1 MLDLQYTTIF
11 TPTPFISLQICAY
24 ALCNAE
30 SPKKC
35 PQKRS
40 TTKEDETA
48 LLVYLSLLVYE
59 SIAVCWA
66 HRLPA
71 QIRARLCAPVR
82 LHAGLQ
88 PHGRERH
95 TERGAGGGGGL
106 QGSHP
111 DSHQDRDIGEYRH
124 GAQRGGGGAN
134 THHQRGIRR
143 YTHYNLTLTFP

>member
-71 QIRARLCAPVR
+71 HLRARLCAPVR